1 MVLTLDGF
9 DEAEMSTLRAIWTE
23 EPAKMSE
30 LRFYAACLA
39 SYNAGILHGT
49 WIDASTDTDE
59 MQEAINEMLRAS
71 PCPNVTVISP
81 VDGLPC
87 PSAEE
92 WAVHD
97 YDGAWPAFG
106 EYPGLEKIASYV
118 EFIEA
123 ADEAGIPHDV
133 AAKVLDNFGA
143 DYLDDAKTAISDNF
157 AGAFDSLEDWAEQ
170 LENDCGE
177 LDKVPERLRAYI
189 DFAAIGRDARLG
201 GDIFDI
207 EHDGKLYVFWNR

>member
-1 MVLTLDGF
+1 
-9 DEAEMSTLRAIWTE
+9 MSD
-23 EPAKMSE
+23 

-39 SYNAGILHGT
+39 SYNSGRLHGA
-49 WIDASTDTDE
+49 WIDASTDTE
-59 MQEAINEMLRAS
+59 AMQDAVNEMLRAS

-97 YDGAWPAFG
+97 YEGTWPSFG
-106 EYPGLEKIASYV
+106 EYPGLEKIAAYV

-123 ADEAGIPHDV
+123 ADDAGIPPEV
-133 AAKVLDNFGA
+133 AAKVLDNVGA
-143 DYLDDAKTAISDNF
+143 DYLDDALETVKNKF
-157 AGAFDSLEDWAEQ
+157 AGAFDSLEAWAENFEEEAGS
-170 LENDCGE
+170 LAE
-177 LDKVPERLRAYI
+177 VPERLRNYI
-189 DFAAIGRDARLG
+189 NFAAIGRDARLG

-207 EHDGKLYVFWNR
+207 EHDGQLWIFWNN